1 MFNRPKFYLALIL
14 LFLQILVVTQIV
26 SASITTQATSQ
37 TDSLSGLKSILME
50 SAREFIRSKQWE
62 KAIGVYE
69 RYLQVFPAEEEKII
83 RIIKVLQAPERDMK
97 IENLGPKVNSKFQDY
112 YPVIS
117 MDGNTLFFTSRHRP
131 GGFGGED
138 VWATTRS
145 DTGWTQAINVG
156 LPINTTQH
164 EGFMTLAPDSLT
176 AFIFGNYADSYGNGD
191 IFYTTLEDTGWS
203 EVKNLGP
210 RINTTDFEGD
220 AFFSA
225 DCKTVFFVSDRPG
238 GIGEYRPRSKFY
250 HPEYNSDIYISVK
263 TDTGW
268 IEPINLGAMIN
279 TPYCERGPL
288 FHPDGRTLFFCS
300 SGHPGLGDLDIF
312 LSYRIGDSWTEW
324 TEPVNIGKEI
334 NTVYKDWG
342 YSIPFSGN
350 EVYFSSVRE
359 DGMGQSDIYLM
370 TLHERLTNPV
380 TIVSGRLTDTHGNKL
395 EKAKIEW
402 EDLETFK
409 ILGKTMTR
417 PSGDYTILLPSG
429 RWYSYTA
436 SKEGYFFVSR
446 DVDLRKEDQ
455 TKVVKDIKLPKLTPD
470 VMPPPSALLNVFFN
484 LNQSTIHSHSKTEL
498 ERFLRLI
505 RQHPEWKKMEISG
518 HTCDLGAADYNK
530 KLSFD
535 RASSVIQYLVDQ
547 GESSERFVAK
557 GYGFEKPL
565 VYEFTDDARKINR
578 RVEYTVIELDKELLD
593 LKEKNSENDGRNKN

>member
-1 MFNRPKFYLALIL
+1 MFNRLTFYLVLIL
-14 LFLQILVVTQIV
+14 LFIQIIIFVSIV
-26 SASITTQATSQ
+26 SASITPQARTKS
-37 TDSLSGLKSILME
+37 DSLSGLKGILIE
-50 SAREFIRSKQWE
+50 SAREFIRSKQWD
-62 KAIGVYE
+62 KAIGVYQ
-69 RYLQVFPAEEEKII
+69 RYLQVFPAEEDKII

-131 GGFGGED
+131 GGYGGED
-138 VWATTRS
+138 VWVTTRS
-145 DTGWTQAINVG
+145 DTGWTEAKNLG
-156 LPINTTQH
+156 PPINTNQH
-164 EGFMTLAPDSLT
+164 EGFMTLSPDSLT
-176 AFIFGNYADSYGNGD
+176 AFIFGNYPDSYGNGD
-191 IFYTTLEDTGWS
+191 IFCTTLEDTGWS

-210 RINTTDFEGD
+210 PINTSDFEGD

-238 GIGEYRPRSKFY
+238 GVGEYRPRSKFY
-250 HPEYNSDIYISVK
+250 HPEYNTDIYISVK

-268 IEPINLGAMIN
+268 SEPINLGETIN

-312 LSYRIGDSWTEW
+312 ISYRIGDSWTEW
-324 TEPVNIGKEI
+324 TEPVNMGKEI

-342 YSIPFSGN
+342 YSIPVSGN
-350 EVYFSSVRE
+350 EVYFASVRE
-359 DGMGQSDIYLM
+359 GGLGQSDIYLM
-370 TLHERLTNPV
+370 TLPERLTNAV
-380 TIVSGRLTDTHGNKL
+380 TIVSGKLMDTDGNKL
-395 EKAKIEW
+395 DKAKIEW

-436 SKEGYFFVSR
+436 SKDGYFFVSR

-470 VMPPPSALLNVFFN
+470 AVPLPSNLLNVFFN
-484 LNQSTIHSHSKTEL
+484 LNQSTIRSESKTEL

-505 RQHPEWKKMEISG
+505 NRHPEWKKIEISG
-518 HTCDLGAADYNK
+518 HTCDLGSTEYNK

-535 RASSVIQYLVDQ
+535 RASAVIQYLINQ

-565 VYEFTDDARKINR
+565 VVEFSDQVRKINR
-578 RVEYTVIELDKELLD
+578 RVEYTVIELDKEILE
-593 LKEKNSENDGRNKN
+593 LKIKDDENDGRNKN

>member
-1 MFNRPKFYLALIL
+1 MFNRQKYYLVLFLVFIQIIL
-14 LFLQILVVTQIV
+14 LASVV
-26 SASITTQATSQ
+26 SASIPSHAAAKS
-37 TDSLSGLKSILME
+37 DSLSGLKGILME
-50 SAREFIRSKQWE
+50 SAREFIRSRQWE

-69 RYLQVFPAEEEKII
+69 RYLQVFPADEEKII
-83 RIIKVLQAPERDMK
+83 RIIKVLQAPERDMQ
-97 IENLGPKVNSKFQDY
+97 IDNLGTKVNSKYQDY

-131 GGFGGED
+131 GGYGGED

-145 DTGWTQAINVG
+145 DTGWTQAVNVG
-156 LPINTTQH
+156 APINTAQH
-164 EGFMTLAPDSLT
+164 EGFMTLSPDSLT
-176 AFIFGNYADSYGNGD
+176 AFIFGNYPESYGNGD
-191 IFYTTLEDTGWS
+191 IFCTSLEDTGWS

-210 RINTTDFEGD
+210 PINTGDFEGD

-225 DCKTVFFVSDRPG
+225 DCRTVFFVSDRPG

-250 HPEYNSDIYISVK
+250 HPEYNTDIYISTK

-268 IEPINLGAMIN
+268 SEPVNLGETIN

-312 LSYRIGDSWTEW
+312 ISYRIGESWTEW

-342 YSIPFSGN
+342 YSIPVSGN
-350 EVYFSSVRE
+350 EVYFASVRD
-359 DGMGQSDIYLM
+359 DGLGQSDIYLM
-370 TLHERLTNPV
+370 TLPERLTNPV
-380 TIVSGRLTDTHGNKL
+380 TIVSGRLTDTDGNKL
-395 EKAKIEW
+395 DKAKIEW

-436 SKEGYFFVSR
+436 SKEGYFFASR

-455 TKVVKDIKLPKLTPD
+455 TKVIKDIKLPKLTPD
-470 VMPPPSALLNVFFN
+470 AIPPPSAMLNVFFN
-484 LNQSTIHSHSKTEL
+484 LNQSTIHSQSQTEL

-505 RQHPEWKKMEISG
+505 RQHPEWKKIEISG
-518 HTCDLGAADYNK
+518 HTCDLGAAGYNK

-535 RASSVIQYLVDQ
+535 RASSVIQYLVGQ
-547 GESSERFVAK
+547 GESSERFMAK

-565 VYEFTDDARKINR
+565 VYEFTDTARKINR

-593 LKEKNSENDGRNKN
+593 LKQ